1 MKHTGKNLL
10 EVKYICCNL
19 FCKKGKEK
27 PRCKLKKS
35 IFCHIY
41 NNTGNI

>member
-35 IFCHIY
+35 IFLSYI
-41 NNTGNI
+41 